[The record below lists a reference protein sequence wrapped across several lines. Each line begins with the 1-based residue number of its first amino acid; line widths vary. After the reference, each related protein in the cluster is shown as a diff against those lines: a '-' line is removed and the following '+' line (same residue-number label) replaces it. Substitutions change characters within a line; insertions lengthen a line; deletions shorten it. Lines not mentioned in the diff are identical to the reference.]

1 MAEWKLSIKRLADDF
16 CLSQI
21 KINKMLKRIEEEYEQ
36 KEREMP
42 LFYKGNKDEYLYDL
56 AQRQIRS
63 LVLA

>member
-36 KEREMP
+36 KEMP

>member
-1 MAEWKLSIKRLADDF
+1 MAEWKLSIKRLADDL

-36 KEREMP
+36 KEMP

>member
-36 KEREMP
+36 REREMP
-42 LFYKGNKDEYLYDL
+42 LFYKGNKDEYLYDI

>member
-36 KEREMP
+36 REREMP